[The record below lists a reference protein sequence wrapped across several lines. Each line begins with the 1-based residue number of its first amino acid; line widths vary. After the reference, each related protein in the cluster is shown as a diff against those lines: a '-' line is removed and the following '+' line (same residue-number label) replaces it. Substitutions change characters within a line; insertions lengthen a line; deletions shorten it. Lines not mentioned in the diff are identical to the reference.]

1 MQMAAAGR
9 PNDIA
14 GDPKT
19 GIVGDDAMR
28 RAVAEMADRI
38 DSLGIE
44 IADIHG
50 FVEAVTARLSRQSDR
65 LGEVDAAARGMAEAN
80 RQVAAFGAAAQA
92 AADEVRR
99 DMTETTGMIRS
110 GLGAAREH
118 VATLTVGARSVAQA
132 LAGVTR
138 SIGAIRESSTAIQ
151 AIATETQMLAFNAG
165 IEAVRAGEAGRG
177 FAVIA
182 QAVRQLADQAREVS
196 RDNAQQ
202 LEALVT
208 VVRGLVAESEQ
219 GVARAEQAEASSRD
233 IDAHLDRFDL
243 FGRQVES
250 LLERIEAIVAPVEA
264 NIESC
269 ERVIFELDD
278 LVEGVAG
285 STTDLKEAAARV
297 ETLRGISE
305 GLIATVAASG
315 IETADTPLIDLCTRS
330 ARNIEAAFEAAL
342 AQGRIAIEDLFDT
355 RYVPVPGSD
364 PRQHM
369 TRFVRLTDE
378 ILPPIQEPVLTADP
392 RVAFCAAVDRN
403 GYLPTHN
410 RQYSRPQG
418 ADPVWNAAHCRNR
431 RVFND
436 RTGLAAG
443 RNVQAF
449 LLQTYRRDMGGGQF
463 VLMKDLSV
471 PIRVR
476 GRHWGGLRIGFR
488 VA

>member
-1 MQMAAAGR
+1 MHMAAASR
-9 PNDIA
+9 PDDIA
-14 GDPKT
+14 GDPET
-19 GIVGDDAMR
+19 GIGGDDAMR
-28 RAVAEMADRI
+28 QAVAEMADRI
-38 DSLGIE
+38 DRLGIE

-50 FVEAVTARLSRQSDR
+50 FVEAVTQRLTRQSDR
-65 LGEVDAAARGMAEAN
+65 LGQVDEAARHMADAN
-80 RQVAAFGAAAQA
+80 RKVAEYGEAAQA
-92 AADEVRR
+92 AADEVRQ
-99 DMTETTGMIRS
+99 DMTRTTAAIRS
-110 GLGAAREH
+110 GLGTAREH
-118 VATLTVGARSVAQA
+118 VATLTIGARSIAQS
-132 LAGVTR
+132 LVGVTR
-138 SIGAIRESSTAIQ
+138 SISAIRESSGAIQ

-208 VVRGLVAESEQ
+208 VVRGLVTESEA
-219 GVARAEQAEASSRD
+219 GVARAEQAEASSRE
-233 IDAHLDRFDL
+233 IDANLDQFDV
-243 FGRQVES
+243 FGRQVEG
-250 LLERIEAIVAPVEA
+250 LLERIEAIVAPVRA
-264 NIESC
+264 NIEGC
-269 ERVIFELDD
+269 ERVLFELDD
-278 LVEGVAG
+278 LVDGVAG
-285 STTDLKEAAARV
+285 STAELKETATRV
-297 ETLRGISE
+297 DTLRGISE
-305 GLIATVAASG
+305 GLIASVAASG
-315 IETADTPLIDLCTRS
+315 VETADTPLIHLCMD
-330 ARNIEAAFEAAL
+330 AAQEIAQAFEHAVRV
-342 AQGRIAIEDLFDT
+342 GRITAEDLFDA
-355 RYVPVPGSD
+355 RYQPVPGTN
-364 PRQHM
+364 PQQHM

-378 ILPPIQEPVLTADP
+378 LLPPIQEPILAADP

-418 ADPVWNAAHCRNR
+418 SDPIWNAAHCRNR
-431 RVFND
+431 RIFND

-443 RNVQAF
+443 RNTEAF

-476 GRHWGGLRIGFR
+476 GRHWGGLRIGFK